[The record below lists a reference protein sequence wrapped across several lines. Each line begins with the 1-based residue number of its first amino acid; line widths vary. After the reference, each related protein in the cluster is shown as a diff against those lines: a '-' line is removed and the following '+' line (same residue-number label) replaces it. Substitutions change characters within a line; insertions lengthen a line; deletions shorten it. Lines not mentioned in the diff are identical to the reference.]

1 MSEPQHAA
9 LVAELEALI
18 AARDRAACVRATRAA
33 VHEGRVS
40 LDDVFARVLVPL
52 LVSTGSQWAAG
63 SKRIWEEHLTS
74 SIVRTVIESLTVDVA
89 DAASTVTP
97 VGRTVLLACP
107 SGEQHDLGLRMLT
120 NRLLL
125 RGWDAH
131 FLGADTPAGEV
142 VAAAKAVGADLV
154 VLSAA
159 TAYNLVILRAYMDE
173 VKAGLPGVKVGVG
186 GPAFACNHNWAA
198 EDLIVLQ
205 ELGIDDDPSGSCE
218 LPETEA

>member
-1 MSEPQHAA
+1 MPEPQHTA
-9 LVAELEALI
+9 LIAELEAHI
-18 AARDRAACVRATRAA
+18 ARRDRTGAVRAVTAA
-33 VHEGRVS
+33 VRDGRAE
-40 LDDVFARVLVPL
+40 LDDVFSRVLIPV
-52 LVSTGSQWAAG
+52 LVSTGDQWAAG

-74 SIVRTVIESLTVDVA
+74 SIVRTVVESLTVDVA
-89 DAASTVTP
+89 DAAARVTP

-131 FLGADTPAGEV
+131 FLGADTPALEV
-142 VAAAKAVGADLV
+142 VAAARAVSADLV

-159 TAYNLVILRAYMDE
+159 TAYNLVILRAYVDE
-173 VKAGLPGVKVGVG
+173 VKAGLPGVQVGVG

-198 EDLIVLQ
+198 EDLLVLH
-205 ELGIDDDPSGSCE
+205 ELGIDDDPSGACE
-218 LPETEA
+218 LPGTEA